1 MKKFFL
7 LVLVLVFAACH
18 KDNTQTGSFFSA
30 NGQIVSI
37 TGNDLTNGAL
47 ITPVTTNDGNGYHF
61 GIGSN
66 GNYLNFRYGALCL
79 PIGSTYRIT
88 ANQIQS
94 EYQLVLGYA
103 NVNGTYY
110 AVQSPIDY
118 IDVLITNN
126 SNNGVCVE
134 FNGTLSDSNGNIL
147 YINGAFENVHI

>member
-30 NGQIVSI
+30 NGQLVSI
-37 TGNDLTNGAL
+37 TGNDITNGAI
-47 ITPVTTNDGNGYHF
+47 ITPVTTNEGNGYHF

-66 GNYLNFRYGALCL
+66 GNYLNFRYGASYL
-79 PIGSTYRIT
+79 PVGSTYRIT

-110 AVQSPIDY
+110 AVQSQNDY
-118 IDVLITNN
+118 IDVVIVDN
-126 SNNGVCVE
+126 SNSGVCVE
-134 FNGTLSDSNGNIL
+134 FNGSLSDHNGNIL

>member
-18 KDNTQTGSFFSA
+18 KDNTQTGSFFNA
-30 NGQIVSI
+30 NGQSVIV
-37 TGNDLTNGAL
+37 TGNDLSNGAI
-47 ITPVTTNDGNGYHF
+47 ITPVTTNEGNGYHF

-66 GNYLNFRYGALCL
+66 GNYLNFRYGASHL

-103 NVNGTYY
+103 NVNGTHY

-118 IDVLITNN
+118 IDVLIVDN
-126 SNNGVCVE
+126 SNSGVCVE
-134 FNGTLSDSNGNIL
+134 FNGALSDINGNIL